1 MKLRLFLCCLSMF
14 FSILCLPM
22 LGEVKS
28 SNLSMPTIVKHLLG
42 TSVLHFFSFNGHFYS
57 FCR

>member
-1 MKLRLFLCCLSMF
+1 MLTLNFGMLGREDRGLM
-14 FSILCLPM
+14 M